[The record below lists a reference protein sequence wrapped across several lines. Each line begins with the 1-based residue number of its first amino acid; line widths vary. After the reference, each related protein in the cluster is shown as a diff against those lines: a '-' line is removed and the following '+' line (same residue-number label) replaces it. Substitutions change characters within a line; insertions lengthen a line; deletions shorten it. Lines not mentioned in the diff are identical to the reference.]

1 MDLGIA
7 GKTALVLGG
16 SKGLGRGIARALAA
30 EGVAVGVLARGQ
42 EAIDQTVADINA
54 SKGRALGVAADLAD
68 WDTVERAFH
77 TTREQLGPIDIL
89 VNNSGGPPP
98 SPVLTVA
105 PEMWEAQFRQ
115 MVLVLFRLT
124 NLVIPEMRERKWGRI
139 INVASESVIQPIA
152 AIGISNTLRAS
163 VVGWAKTL
171 AGEVARDGIT
181 VNTML
186 PGPFATDRVAQVS
199 KAMAQRQ
206 NLSLDEVQKRIANQV
221 PVGRIGDPAE
231 FGAIGA
237 FLASQHAGYITGS
250 TIRIEGG
257 TIKSV

>member
-7 GKTALVLGG
+7 GKNALVLGG
-16 SKGLGRGIARALAA
+16 SKGLGRGVAHALAA
-30 EGVAVGVLARGQ
+30 EGVAVAVLARGQ
-42 EAIDQTVADINA
+42 EAIDKTVAEIN
-54 SKGRALGVAADLAD
+54 SRGGRAVGTAADLAD
-68 WDTVERAFH
+68 WPAVERAFK
-77 TTREQLGPIDIL
+77 TARQQLGPIDIL
-89 VNNSGGPPP
+89 LNNSGGPPP
-98 SPVLTVA
+98 SPVIGVA
-105 PEMWEAQFRQ
+105 PEVWEAQFRQ

-124 NLVIPEMRERKWGRI
+124 DLVLPEMRARKWGRV

-171 AGEVARDGIT
+171 SGEVARDGIT

-186 PGPFATDRVAQVS
+186 PGPFATDRVAQIS
-199 KAMAQRQ
+199 RMMAERQ
-206 NLSLDEVQKRIANQV
+206 NISVEEVQKRLASQV
-221 PVGRIGDPAE
+221 PVGRIGDAAE
-231 FGAIGA
+231 FGAIAA

-250 TIRIEGG
+250 TIRVEGG